1 MNGCVLEKFQENTR
15 RIQMVDKFRELR
27 RRRKRRYESRRRRNQ
42 EQLLNAKKETLRKL
56 DALGRCP
63 AWIKAEKGI

>member
-1 MNGCVLEKFQENTR
+1 
-15 RIQMVDKFRELR
+15 MVDKFRELR
-27 RRRKRRYESRRRRNQ
+27 RRRKRRYESRRRRKQ